1 MKCLYNNINKL
12 ISPGKSMMKRVTQA
26 ILIIFLQCVAL
37 TASGQPNG
45 LSFRS
50 LNQGFDRAR
59 GILIGSLSI
68 IDAKPQKYK
77 YSCLLEQIHS
87 SKVERSGTLLTLTG
101 NGKKAN
107 ADLRKADT
115 LIFYFVWKM
124 DTGNYISNPDIQYND
139 LGHIDIVK
147 NAPSS
152 LTFTVSA
159 DSITYLGELE
169 IDVDNETIQITDKL
183 ERDLS
188 AIKAKYP
195 STDWSAYKNA
205 TSYPVLLKQQ

>member
-1 MKCLYNNINKL
+1 
-12 ISPGKSMMKRVTQA
+12 MKRIKQA
-26 ILIIFLQCVAL
+26 ILIIFIQFVAL

-59 GILIGSLSI
+59 GIVIGSLSI
-68 IDAKPQKYK
+68 IDAKPKMYK

-87 SKVERSGTLLTLTG
+87 SKIERSGTLLTLTG

-107 ADLRKADT
+107 ADLRKGDT

-124 DTGNYISNPDIQYND
+124 DAGNYVSNPDIQYND
-139 LGHIDIVK
+139 LGRISIVE

-152 LTFTVSA
+152 LTFTVHP

-169 IDVDNETIQITDKL
+169 IDADNKTIQITDKP
-183 ERDLS
+183 ERDLG
-188 AIKAKYP
+188 AIKNKYP
-195 STDWSAYKNA
+195 STDWGAYKNA
-205 TSYPVLLKQQ
+205 ASYPVLLEQP